1 MSAPLRTVAIG
12 KAKVQF
18 GAVHCTARSNFSHSS
33 SERGNPSI
41 KMSARGVARI
51 ACVAVRAHGG
61 ADRLAVRAQGRWLGH
76 ECHGLGEIAAE
87 AVDAVA
93 IYQSQA
99 KRSDLL
105 KQRHKQRGRHLQP
118 LAHHHV

>member
-33 SERGNPSI
+33 SERGNPST

-51 ACVAVRAHGG
+51 ACV
-61 ADRLAVRAQGRWLGH
+61 AVRAQGRWLGH